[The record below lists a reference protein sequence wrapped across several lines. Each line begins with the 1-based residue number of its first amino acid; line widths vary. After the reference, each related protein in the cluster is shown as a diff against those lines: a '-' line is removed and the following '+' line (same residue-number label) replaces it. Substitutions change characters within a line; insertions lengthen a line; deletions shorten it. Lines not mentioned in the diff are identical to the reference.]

1 MTISIDH
8 ATDIS
13 AVDFTL
19 TINFAYLA
27 GSDAMFQYIS
37 NVTLSQNVGKIV
49 ANGRLGD
56 YQQSGNL

>member
-1 MTISIDH
+1 MTFSIDH

-27 GSDAMFQYIS
+27 GVDAMFQYLS

-56 YQQSGNL
+56 YQ

>member
-1 MTISIDH
+1 MTFSIDH

-13 AVDFTL
+13 ALDFTL

-27 GSDAMFQYIS
+27 GVDPMFQYLS
-37 NVTLSQNVGKIV
+37 NVTLSQNTAKIV

-56 YQQSGNL
+56 YQESSNL